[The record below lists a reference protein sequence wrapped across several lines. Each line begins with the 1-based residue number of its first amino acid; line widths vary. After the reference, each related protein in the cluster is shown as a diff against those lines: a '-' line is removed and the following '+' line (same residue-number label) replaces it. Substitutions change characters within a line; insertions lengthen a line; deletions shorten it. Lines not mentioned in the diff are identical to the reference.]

1 MKELTSVFVAAE
13 KATINIKLQ
22 DTEVQ
27 DKLLNGH
34 DLEIR
39 VRFAENRPEVGI
51 KMETVEKQP
60 KVGDKGNLLYPVAEI
75 TYKGLMYILK
85 LDPLPLKPIR
95 YDEPRD
101 EKKRT
106 PFSWIR

>member
-1 MKELTSVFVAAE
+1 MEELTSAFVAAE
-13 KATINIKLQ
+13 TATINIRLQ

-27 DKLLNGH
+27 DRLLNGH

-39 VRFAENRPEVGI
+39 VRFAENRPEIGM

-60 KVGDKGNLLYPVAEI
+60 EVGDKGNLLCPVAEM

-95 YDEPRD
+95 HDEPRD